1 MKSIRFA
8 SIVGLIFTCLT
19 VTLSTSCKK
28 ATNPNASIEI
38 PELKLKNGQTIRT
51 IIETL
56 SEGGTMQILGSAQAG
71 NGEMFIQRVRV
82 FDMTKNKDHFVYDIQ
97 KNDSVAS
104 LMWKKQD
111 IPSETKST
119 LIGRPITAVK
129 KDGQWVLQLTEGNA
143 SPKQMEEI
151 KTFEAHANRGW
162 HPRGPVKIGDSWT
175 FEPKFI
181 SHIIHKDLE
190 NVEAIGTLTLLAVED
205 GNAAI
210 SVKIKGGG
218 TQVDEKGSI
227 SKADIDLTGSAIYS
241 LETGLEIALDM
252 KGHVTSGVQHTNGEI
267 KAVRLPLVIKDRK
280 KILD

>member
-1 MKSIRFA
+1 MKSIRLV
-8 SIVGLIFTCLT
+8 SIVGLIFSCLA
-19 VTLSTSCKK
+19 VALSTSCKK
-28 ATNPNASIEI
+28 AHDPNARIEI
-38 PELKLKNGQTIRT
+38 PELKLKKGQTVRT
-51 IIETL
+51 IMETL
-56 SEGGTMQILGSAQAG
+56 SEGGTMKILGSEQAG
-71 NGEMFIQRVRV
+71 NGEMFIQRVRI
-82 FDMTKNKDHFVYDIQ
+82 FEMTKNKQGFLYKIQ

-119 LIGRPITAVK
+119 LIGRPVTAVK
-129 KDGQWVLQLTEGNA
+129 KDDQWILQLAEGNA
-143 SPKQMEEI
+143 SPEQLEEI
-151 KTFEAHANRGW
+151 ETFEAHANRGW
-162 HPRGPVKIGDSWT
+162 RPKEPVKIGDSWT
-175 FEPKFI
+175 FEPKLI

-190 NVEAIGTLTLLAVED
+190 NAEAVGTLTLLAVEN

-227 SKADIDLTGSAIYS
+227 SKADVDLTGSVIYS

-252 KGHVTSGVQHTNGEI
+252 KGYVTSGVQHTNGEI
-267 KAVRLPLVIKDRK
+267 KAVRLPLLIKDRK